1 MVPPTHKFFVVK
13 TIQIVV
19 DKALLRE
26 VDQLARKRGVSR
38 SAWIR
43 QSIESRLGQ
52 ERLKELIERERA
64 GYSRHPI
71 TKAEKEAFRAL
82 SAAQERV
89 LARLGK
95 DNPW

>member
-1 MVPPTHKFFVVK
+1 MK

-26 VDQLARKRGVSR
+26 VDQLARKLGVSR

-43 QSIESRLGQ
+43 QSIEFRLGQ
-52 ERLKELIERERA
+52 ERLKELVERERA
-64 GYSRHPI
+64 GYSRHPV

-82 SAAQERV
+82 AAAQDRV
-89 LARLGK
+89 LAQLGK
-95 DNPW
+95 EDPW